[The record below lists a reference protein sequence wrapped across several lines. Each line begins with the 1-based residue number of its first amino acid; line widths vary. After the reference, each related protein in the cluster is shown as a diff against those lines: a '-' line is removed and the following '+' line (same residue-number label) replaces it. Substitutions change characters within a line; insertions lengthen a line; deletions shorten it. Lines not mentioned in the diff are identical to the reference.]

1 MKTARFEINQAKEN
15 LAKLVEKF
23 ERELTAGKIKDYNE
37 EATKTAFIQPL
48 LKDVLGWD
56 VTNRDEVSPEEKI
69 SRGRVDYGLK
79 VEGKIKVFVEAKPPK
94 ADLNKHIEQ
103 AVRYGYNRKGV
114 PFVLLT
120 DFEELKLFDV
130 TVKPDSRNPRK
141 GLKIDLRW
149 NNYLKEFDKIWLLS
163 KESVI
168 KGELD
173 KLLLVKPKDRLPVDK
188 AILDD
193 LKRWRESL
201 AKDIFKNNRE
211 TVTDANELKEITQR
225 ILDRIIF
232 MRFCEDRNFVHR
244 PPLKELLEE
253 RTETVGLNTMVFLK
267 EEYKH
272 YNLIFD
278 SDLFRPQDWE
288 SNLAID
294 FKVMNEI
301 VLDTYNPYQ
310 FDVIPLE
317 VLGNIYEQYLGY
329 TIRLTDHQVKYELK
343 PDVRKAGGVYYTPEY
358 IVDYIVKN
366 TVGKSLQE
374 LTPAKI
380 NKLRILDPAC
390 GSGSFLIRAYEEMLN
405 YYKQQKQKEYLNR
418 RDSRGNEEKQK
429 KLDLKH
435 EEAEPRL
442 TIEEKSQILREHIF
456 GVDID
461 EQAVEVTKLSL
472 MLKMLEGEF
481 GTIPGRAILPM
492 LDKNIRC
499 GNSLISGSP
508 LGLKDLFGEDWYK
521 TKPFNWKEEFRKIMV
536 EEGGFDVVIG
546 NPPYVKEYTNR
557 EIFEPIKQTNL
568 AKYYRGKMD
577 IWYFFT
583 CLAIDLLKTGSMH
596 SFIAQNNWITS
607 AGASILRNKILTD
620 TKLLSF
626 FDFNEFKVFKEAGI
640 QTMVFI
646 LEKVKPPKS
655 YPLDYYKVI
664 DKNISEEKLA
674 NYLLAKKD
682 SQFIE
687 YFKVKISPSEQINK
701 TISFSSTKINDI
713 LGKIKERGNYYLTS
727 NYVAQGIVCP
737 QEFVIESHLKEI
749 DKSIKTGH
757 GIFVLNPQE
766 VSKLKLTQKE
776 KVIIK
781 PFYTTDQLFRYYG
794 NPKNQFYVIYSDLNV
809 RKNINQYPHIKEHI
823 DKFKRIITSDFAPY
837 GLHRARVQ
845 HFFEGEKIMSLRKT
859 KIPTFTY
866 IDFPC
871 YVSQTYFVIQP
882 NDINL
887 KYLTGILNSKVIY
900 FWLYYKGKKQG
911 DQLQIDKEP
920 LLNLPLIKTDNKK
933 LHDDL
938 IALVDVMLDL
948 NKKIQTAKGSQKD
961 QIQRQIEKTDKEI
974 DDIVYKL
981 YNITEVE
988 KKIIEGN

>member
-1 MKTARFEINQAKEN
+1 VKNTAKEN
-15 LAKLVEKF
+15 LTKLIEKF
-23 ERELTAGKIKDYNE
+23 ERESVAGKIKEYNE

-103 AVRYGYNRKGV
+103 AIRYGYNRKGV

-130 TVKPDSRNPRK
+130 WVKPDSRNPRK

-149 NNYLKEFDKIWLLS
+149 DAYLKEFDKIWLLS

-173 KLLLVKPKDRLPVDK
+173 KLLSVKAKDRLPVDK
-188 AILDD
+188 AILVD

-201 AKDIFKNNRE
+201 AKDIFKNNHE
-211 TVTDANELKEITQR
+211 KVTDANELKEITQR

-244 PPLKELLEE
+244 QPLKELFEE
-253 RTETVGLNTMVFLK
+253 RTETVGLGTMVILK
-267 EEYKH
+267 EEFKH

-294 FKVMNEI
+294 FKVMKDI

-405 YYKQQKQKEYLNR
+405 YYKSQKKQSSR
-418 RDSRGNEEKQK
+418 RHSERSEESLQK

-435 EEAEPRL
+435 EETEPRL

-472 MLKMLEGEF
+472 MLKMLEGEY
-481 GTIPGRAILPM
+481 GIIPGRAILPM

-508 LGLKDLFGEDWYK
+508 LGLKDLFGEDFYK
-521 TKPFNWKEEFRKIMV
+521 TKPFDWKTEFRKIMV
-536 EEGGFDVVIG
+536 DEGGFDAIIG
-546 NPPYVKEYTNR
+546 NPPYVFTRDQGFTKGEKEY
-557 EIFEPIKQTNL
+557 FYS
-568 AKYYRGKMD
+568 KYQAQSMQLNTFGLFVEKG
-577 IWYFFT
+577 
-583 CLAIDLLKTGSMH
+583 LSLLKQAGIIG
-596 SFIAQNNWITS
+596 FITPNNWLTIDTFS
-607 AGASILRNKILTD
+607 ALRK
-620 TKLLSF
+620 
-626 FDFNEFKVFKEAGI
+626 
-640 QTMVFI
+640 FI
-646 LEKVKPPKS
+646 LEKS
-655 YPLDYYKVI
+655 QRLEIYNNIEKVFEDANVDTCI
-664 DKNISEEKLA
+664 LFSQKGTNPDVILGELNIGNITFSKRIKNKEIS
-674 NYLLAKKD
+674 LLKEVFKI
-682 SQFIE
+682 SQFKESKYISIINKISIRSDALSIIAKVSTGLKAYQKGKGIPKQGENEKKYRIFHSNKIKNKTYKKYLDGKDVKRYYLGWSGE
-687 YFKVKISPSEQINK
+687 YLSYGKHLAEPRESVPFSGSRILVRQIPSKSPLCINAVYTKEEYLNDINSMIIFNITRKYHYNYILALINSRLISFWFDKTFDKFQRKIFPQFKVKELAAFPI
-701 TISFSSTKINDI
+701 
-713 LGKIKERGNYYLTS
+713 
-727 NYVAQGIVCP
+727 
-737 QEFVIESHLKEI
+737 
-749 DKSIKTGH
+749 
-757 GIFVLNPQE
+757 
-766 VSKLKLTQKE
+766 
-776 KVIIK
+776 
-781 PFYTTDQLFRYYG
+781 
-794 NPKNQFYVIYSDLNV
+794 
-809 RKNINQYPHIKEHI
+809 RK
-823 DKFKRIITSDFAPY
+823 
-837 GLHRARVQ
+837 
-845 HFFEGEKIMSLRKT
+845 
-859 KIPTFTY
+859 
-866 IDFPC
+866 IDFE
-871 YVSQTYFVIQP
+871 
-882 NDINL
+882 
-887 KYLTGILNSKVIY
+887 NSI
-900 FWLYYKGKKQG
+900 
-911 DQLQIDKEP
+911 E
-920 LLNLPLIKTDNKK
+920 KTP
-933 LHDDL
+933 HDDL
-938 IALVDVMLDL
+938 VALVDVMLDL
-948 NKKIQTAKGSQKD
+948 NKKIHTAKGSQKD
-961 QIQRQIEKTDKEI
+961 QIQRQIDKTDKEI
-974 DDIVYKL
+974 DNIVYKL
-981 YNITEVE
+981 YGITEE
-988 KKIIEGN
+988 ERKIIEGKE

>member
-1 MKTARFEINQAKEN
+1 MELTRDKAKEN
-15 LAKLVEKF
+15 LARLIEKF
-23 ERELTAGKIKDYNE
+23 ERELPANKIKDYNE
-37 EATKTAFIQPL
+37 EATKISFIQPL
-48 LKDVLGWD
+48 LKEVLGWE
-56 VTNRDEVSPEEKI
+56 VGNQDEVSPEERI

-79 VEGKIKVFVEAKPPK
+79 VEGKIKVFVEAKPPR

-130 TVKPDSRNPRK
+130 TVKPDSRNPLK

-149 NNYLKEFDKIWLLS
+149 NNYLKEFDKIWLFS

-201 AKDIFKNNRE
+201 AKDIFKNNPDLFRSDDTTLSLRGAKATKQSLIPDKE
-211 TVTDANELKEITQR
+211 IATHPSGARNDKIEIKRSHGADYLKEITQR

-244 PPLKELLEE
+244 RPLKELFEE

-267 EEYKH
+267 EEFKH

-288 SNLAID
+288 SDLAID
-294 FKVMNEI
+294 FKVMKDI

-366 TVGKSLQE
+366 TVGKLLQE
-374 LTPAKI
+374 LPPSRPLSFRAERGISPKI
-380 NKLRILDPAC
+380 KKLRILDPAC

-405 YYKQQKQKEYLNR
+405 YYKSQKKQQSSLRHSNSSSCHSER
-418 RDSRGNEEKQK
+418 SEESPQK

-481 GTIPGRAILPM
+481 GIIPGRSILPM

-508 LGLKDLFGEDWYK
+508 LGLKDLFGEDFYK

-536 EEGGFDVVIG
+536 DEGGFDVVIG
-546 NPPYVKEYTNR
+546 NPPYGAELSDSEKGFIKDKYITKTQDSAAYFLELAWRLSKNKFGMIVPKTITFYSAWQSIR
-557 EIFEPIKQTNL
+557 EFLLSSATLYSLLDVGIAFEDANYEQIVICFEKIPTLRKVIIQRAEPIKRYADPKLIKDDGNVPASFQRIANVIIFRGLSKEEQNIINKIRSISIYLGEICEDSFRGLYIPDREKETLKKGKWKFINKVPDVQRYKIIKTIMVDISHNTKYLNL
-568 AKYYRGKMD
+568 AK
-577 IWYFFT
+577 
-583 CLAIDLLKTGSMH
+583 
-596 SFIAQNNWITS
+596 
-607 AGASILRNKILTD
+607 KILQPR
-620 TKLLSF
+620 LF
-626 FDFNEFKVFKEAGI
+626 FKVLRGERLVAYPDINGEYLTTEKLVNFIVRKSSNYHYYALAGI
-640 QTMVFI
+640 I
-646 LEKVKPPKS
+646 
-655 YPLDYYKVI
+655 
-664 DKNISEEKLA
+664 
-674 NYLLAKKD
+674 
-682 SQFIE
+682 
-687 YFKVKISPSEQINK
+687 
-701 TISFSSTKINDI
+701 
-713 LGKIKERGNYYLTS
+713 
-727 NYVAQGIVCP
+727 
-737 QEFVIESHLKEI
+737 
-749 DKSIKTGH
+749 
-757 GIFVLNPQE
+757 
-766 VSKLKLTQKE
+766 
-776 KVIIK
+776 
-781 PFYTTDQLFRYYG
+781 
-794 NPKNQFYVIYSDLNV
+794 
-809 RKNINQYPHIKEHI
+809 
-823 DKFKRIITSDFAPY
+823 
-837 GLHRARVQ
+837 
-845 HFFEGEKIMSLRKT
+845 
-859 KIPTFTY
+859 
-866 IDFPC
+866 
-871 YVSQTYFVIQP
+871 
-882 NDINL
+882 
-887 KYLTGILNSKVIY
+887 NSKVPSFYIQRILFSRVTETSRVMDLIY
-900 FWLYYKGKKQG
+900 SRYIPIPKIDFSQVKQ
-911 DQLQIDKEP
+911 
-920 LLNLPLIKTDNKK
+920 KK

-938 IALVDVMLDL
+938 VALVDVMLDL
-948 NKKIQTAKGSQKD
+948 NKKIQTAKGSEKD
-961 QIQRQIEKTDKEI
+961 QIQRQIDKTDREI

-981 YNITEVE
+981 YGIAEEE
-988 KKIIEGN
+988 KKIIEG

>member
-1 MKTARFEINQAKEN
+1 MGLTRAKAKEN

-23 ERELTAGKIKDYNE
+23 EHELTAGKIKDYNE
-37 EATKTAFIQPL
+37 EATKISFIQPL
-48 LKDVLGWD
+48 LKEVLGWE
-56 VTNRDEVSPEEKI
+56 VGNQDEVSPEERI

-201 AKDIFKNNRE
+201 AKDIFKNNPELFRSDDATLSLRGAKATKQSLIPDKE
-211 TVTDANELKEITQR
+211 IATHPSGGEFPTVAPRFALRNDKIEIKQSHGADYLKEITQR

-244 PPLKELLEE
+244 RPIKELFEE

-267 EEYKH
+267 EEFKH

-294 FKVMNEI
+294 FKVMKEI

-366 TVGKSLQE
+366 TVGKLLQE
-374 LTPAKI
+374 LSKKSVGGTSLSRKSK
-380 NKLRILDPAC
+380 KLRILDPAC

-405 YYKQQKQKEYLNR
+405 YYRNQKKR
-418 RDSRGNEEKQK
+418 SPHPTSPARGEEKIKSKTSSMGDSSSISPPLMGGDKGEGDTFGVQRT
-429 KLDLKH
+429 LSLPA
-435 EEAEPRL
+435 EETEPRL

-472 MLKMLEGEF
+472 MLKMLEGEY
-481 GTIPGRAILPM
+481 GIIPGRAILPM

-508 LGLKDLFGEDWYK
+508 LGLKDLFGEDFYK
-521 TKPFNWKEEFRKIMV
+521 TKPFNWKEEFRRIMV
-536 EEGGFDVVIG
+536 DEGGFDVVIG
-546 NPPYVKEYTNR
+546 NPPYVRIQTLNEFAPEQVKYFNEKYSAYTVGN
-557 EIFEPIKQTNL
+557 
-568 AKYYRGKMD
+568 YD
-577 IWYFFT
+577 IYLLFIYKGFS
-583 CLAIDLLKTGSMH
+583 LLKKK
-596 SFIAQNNWITS
+596 
-607 AGASILRNKILTD
+607 GALGYIVPHK
-620 TKLLSF
+620 F
-626 FDFNEFKVFKEAGI
+626 FQAE
-640 QTMVFI
+640 T
-646 LEKVKPPKS
+646 
-655 YPLDYYKVI
+655 
-664 DKNISEEKLA
+664 
-674 NYLLAKKD
+674 
-682 SQFIE
+682 
-687 YFKVKISPSEQINK
+687 
-701 TISFSSTKINDI
+701 
-713 LGKIKERGNYYLTS
+713 
-727 NYVAQGIVCP
+727 
-737 QEFVIESHLKEI
+737 
-749 DKSIKTGH
+749 
-757 GIFVLNPQE
+757 
-766 VSKLKLTQKE
+766 
-776 KVIIK
+776 
-781 PFYTTDQLFRYYG
+781 
-794 NPKNQFYVIYSDLNV
+794 
-809 RKNINQYPHIKEHI
+809 
-823 DKFKRIITSDFAPY
+823 
-837 GLHRARVQ
+837 
-845 HFFEGEKIMSLRKT
+845 GEKIRKYIYQNKSLRKVVDFT
-859 KIPTFTY
+859 TNQIFENATTYTCLLFLTNEANNKTLYKRFNLNDDLENLQNITFEEK
-866 IDFPC
+866 
-871 YVSQTYFVIQP
+871 
-882 NDINL
+882 DIE
-887 KYLTGILNSKVIY
+887 ILNRTTWNFS
-900 FWLYYKGKKQG
+900 
-911 DQLQIDKEP
+911 
-920 LLNLPLIKTDNKK
+920 TD
-933 LHDDL
+933 LT
-938 IALVDVMLDL
+938 
-948 NKKIQTAKGSQKD
+948 Q
-961 QIQRQIEKTDKEI
+961 
-974 DDIVYKL
+974 
-981 YNITEVE
+981 NIR
-988 KKIIEGN
+988 

>member
-1 MKTARFEINQAKEN
+1 MELTGAKAKEN

-23 ERELTAGKIKDYNE
+23 ERESAAGKIKDYNE
-37 EATKTAFIQPL
+37 EATKISFIQPF
-48 LKDVLGWD
+48 LKDVLGWE
-56 VTNRDEVSPEEKI
+56 VGNQDEVSPEERI

-94 ADLNKHIEQ
+94 ADLNKYIEQ
-103 AVRYGYNRKGV
+103 AIRYGYNRKGV

-130 TVKPDSRNPRK
+130 WVKPDSRNPRK

-149 NNYLKEFDKIWLLS
+149 DAYLKEFDKIWLLS

-173 KLLLVKPKDRLPVDK
+173 KLLSVKAKDRLPVDK

-244 PPLKELLEE
+244 QPLKELFEE
-253 RTETVGLNTMVFLK
+253 RTETVGLGTMVFLK
-267 EEYKH
+267 EEFKH

-278 SDLFRPQDWE
+278 SDLFRPKDWE
-288 SNLAID
+288 PNLAID
-294 FKVMNEI
+294 FKVMKEI

-366 TVGKSLQE
+366 TVGKLLQE
-374 LTPAKI
+374 LTSSSSPSFRAKRGI
-380 NKLRILDPAC
+380 PLKIQKLRILDPAC

-405 YYKQQKQKEYLNR
+405 YYKN
-418 RDSRGNEEKQK
+418 QK
-429 KLDLKH
+429 KKHKLLKPQINTDKH
-435 EEAEPRL
+435 RLLSSPSMGEDKGEGDTFGKQRTLSLTGEESEVRL

-481 GTIPGRAILPM
+481 GIIPGRAILPM

-508 LGLKDLFGEDWYK
+508 LGLKDLFGEDFYK
-521 TKPFNWKEEFRKIMV
+521 TKPFDWKTEFRKIMV
-536 EEGGFDVVIG
+536 DEGGFDAVIG
-546 NPPYVKEYTNR
+546 NPPYSSKQSLETKQLTNFFESVEYKCDPYAFFIELGYQKLKKGGMLGFIVPVTWMTNFYYRKLRQLMIKTQSLNKIVLIDGLVFKDANVDTCLLFFNKESVKLRKFEWCRAKPDNINIPGVYRDYKIVESEERYDIIPGADNEWLKLKSKIDRTSERLNSIAKISLGMKLR
-557 EIFEPIKQTNL
+557 SNKEFVSQKEDKNHPNPIYFGDDIKRYGFLRPVNFFNYNKAIIVGGTKNPEVHRAKPKIFVQAIRNLSLKRRLVATLDIEGSYFIGTVNGIVLFKKAYDIRYVLGLINSNLLNTYFRKRFTTISLTAAFLGVLPIKVVHLSN
-568 AKYYRGKMD
+568 
-577 IWYFFT
+577 
-583 CLAIDLLKTGSMH
+583 H
-596 SFIAQNNWITS
+596 S
-607 AGASILRNKILTD
+607 D
-620 TKLLSF
+620 
-626 FDFNEFKVFKEAGI
+626 
-640 QTMVFI
+640 
-646 LEKVKPPKS
+646 
-655 YPLDYYKVI
+655 
-664 DKNISEEKLA
+664 
-674 NYLLAKKD
+674 
-682 SQFIE
+682 
-687 YFKVKISPSEQINK
+687 
-701 TISFSSTKINDI
+701 
-713 LGKIKERGNYYLTS
+713 
-727 NYVAQGIVCP
+727 
-737 QEFVIESHLKEI
+737 
-749 DKSIKTGH
+749 
-757 GIFVLNPQE
+757 
-766 VSKLKLTQKE
+766 
-776 KVIIK
+776 
-781 PFYTTDQLFRYYG
+781 
-794 NPKNQFYVIYSDLNV
+794 
-809 RKNINQYPHIKEHI
+809 
-823 DKFKRIITSDFAPY
+823 
-837 GLHRARVQ
+837 
-845 HFFEGEKIMSLRKT
+845 
-859 KIPTFTY
+859 
-866 IDFPC
+866 
-871 YVSQTYFVIQP
+871 
-882 NDINL
+882 
-887 KYLTGILNSKVIY
+887 
-900 FWLYYKGKKQG
+900 
-911 DQLQIDKEP
+911 
-920 LLNLPLIKTDNKK
+920 KK

-938 IALVDVMLDL
+938 VALVDVMLDL
-948 NKKIQTAKGSQKD
+948 KKKIQTAKGSQKD

-974 DDIVYKL
+974 DDIVYRL
-981 YNITEVE
+981 YDINDEE
-988 KKIIEGN
+988 KKIIESEK

>member
-1 MKTARFEINQAKEN
+1 MLTRLKLKVYLIKTMKSIAKAN
-15 LAKLVEKF
+15 LGKLVEKF
-23 ERELTAGKIKDYNE
+23 EYELTAGKIKEYNE

-79 VEGKIKVFVEAKPPK
+79 VEGKIKVFVEAKPPR

-130 TVKPDSRNPRK
+130 TVKPDTRNPRK

-149 NNYLKEFDKIWLLS
+149 NDYLKEFDKLWLLS

-168 KGELD
+168 RGELD

-201 AKDIFKNNRE
+201 AKDIFKNNRSKI
-211 TVTDANELKEITQR
+211 TDAEMLKEITQR

-232 MRFCEDRNFVHR
+232 IRSCEDRGLVHR
-244 PPLKELLEE
+244 RPLKELFEE

-267 EEYKH
+267 EEFKH
-272 YNLIFD
+272 YNIIFD

-288 SNLAID
+288 SDLAID
-294 FKVMNEI
+294 FKVMKEI

-366 TVGKSLQE
+366 TVGKLLQE
-374 LTPAKI
+374 LPPAKI
-380 NKLRILDPAC
+380 KKLRILDPAC

-405 YYKQQKQKEYLNR
+405 YYKNQKRMQTHAELVSASHKTLKRVQGDEQSEEATQKR
-418 RDSRGNEEKQK
+418 
-429 KLDLKH
+429 LDLKY

-481 GTIPGRAILPM
+481 GIIPGRSILPM

-508 LGLKDLFGEDWYK
+508 LELKKYFGDDWYK
-521 TKPFNWKEEFRKIMV
+521 VKPFNWEEEFRKIMV

-546 NPPYVKEYTNR
+546 NPPWVSLKGKFRADQYTEEEILYFTEKYKGDTYRPNIYEYFIKRSISILKEGG
-557 EIFEPIKQTNL
+557 F
-568 AKYYRGKMD
+568 
-577 IWYFFT
+577 
-583 CLAIDLLKTGSMH
+583 H
-596 SFIAQNNWITS
+596 SFIVPDRMASNLQFQELRRQILKTCKIHSLVFRAPFPGIIADTLIYVIEKRIPIKKWEISISEWNKSPIKIFQYFYLKNADQSFFIIPRAKVAELIEKIEKIGNVPLSSFLQSNVGFIAKEGKVTERRTS
-607 AGASILRNKILTD
+607 KNDVKVFKGENINRYSLNGYFYFYFSKSNLAGGTQDINKLGIKEKILLRKTGD
-620 TKLLSF
+620 KIFATFDDSGNFPEQSLYFLYSIVEKEHNLKYFLGLLNSRLLSF
-626 FDFNEFKVFKEAGI
+626 YYMTMLVTNRDATPQLKKIHLDRFPIRKIDFSK
-640 QTMVFI
+640 
-646 LEKVKPPKS
+646 
-655 YPLDYYKVI
+655 
-664 DKNISEEKLA
+664 
-674 NYLLAKKD
+674 
-682 SQFIE
+682 
-687 YFKVKISPSEQINK
+687 PSE
-701 TISFSSTKINDI
+701 
-713 LGKIKERGNYYLTS
+713 
-727 NYVAQGIVCP
+727 
-737 QEFVIESHLKEI
+737 
-749 DKSIKTGH
+749 
-757 GIFVLNPQE
+757 
-766 VSKLKLTQKE
+766 
-776 KVIIK
+776 
-781 PFYTTDQLFRYYG
+781 
-794 NPKNQFYVIYSDLNV
+794 
-809 RKNINQYPHIKEHI
+809 
-823 DKFKRIITSDFAPY
+823 
-837 GLHRARVQ
+837 
-845 HFFEGEKIMSLRKT
+845 
-859 KIPTFTY
+859 
-866 IDFPC
+866 
-871 YVSQTYFVIQP
+871 
-882 NDINL
+882 
-887 KYLTGILNSKVIY
+887 
-900 FWLYYKGKKQG
+900 
-911 DQLQIDKEP
+911 
-920 LLNLPLIKTDNKK
+920 KK

-938 IALVDVMLDL
+938 VALVDVMLDL
-948 NKKIQTAKGSQKD
+948 NKKLQTAQGSQKA

-974 DDIVYKL
+974 DEIVYKL
-981 YNITEVE
+981 YNITDDER
-988 KKIIEGN
+988 KIIEGSVETG

>member
-1 MKTARFEINQAKEN
+1 MKSIAKSN

-23 ERELTAGKIKDYNE
+23 EYELTAGKIKEYNE

-79 VEGKIKVFVEAKPPK
+79 VEGKIKVFVEAKPPR

-130 TVKPDSRNPRK
+130 TVKPDTRNPRK

-149 NNYLKEFDKIWLLS
+149 NDYLKEFDKLWLLS

-168 KGELD
+168 RGELD

-201 AKDIFKNNRE
+201 AKDIFKNNRSKI
-211 TVTDANELKEITQR
+211 TDAEMLKEITQR

-232 MRFCEDRNFVHR
+232 IRSCEDRGLVHR
-244 PPLKELLEE
+244 RPLKELFEE

-267 EEYKH
+267 EEFKH
-272 YNLIFD
+272 YNIIFD

-288 SNLAID
+288 SDLAID
-294 FKVMNEI
+294 FKVMKEI

-366 TVGKSLQE
+366 TVGKLLQE
-374 LTPAKI
+374 LPPAKI
-380 NKLRILDPAC
+380 KKLRILDPAC

-405 YYKQQKQKEYLNR
+405 YYKNQKRMQSHAELVSASHKTLKRVQGDEQSEEATQKR
-418 RDSRGNEEKQK
+418 
-429 KLDLKH
+429 LDLKY

-481 GTIPGRAILPM
+481 GIIPGRSILPM

-508 LGLKDLFGEDWYK
+508 LELKKYFGDDWYK
-521 TKPFNWKEEFRKIMV
+521 VKPFNWEEEFRKIMV

-546 NPPYVKEYTNR
+546 NPPYGGQLTEGERRYLEEVFKIGTTDTAALMIYR
-557 EIFEPIKQTNL
+557 VIK
-568 AKYYRGKMD
+568 
-577 IWYFFT
+577 
-583 CLAIDLLKTGSMH
+583 DLLHKPGMF
-596 SFIAQNNWITS
+596 SFIVPKPLSYASNW
-607 AGASILRNKILTD
+607 ASIRT
-620 TKLLSF
+620 LLLP
-626 FDFNEFKVFKEAGI
+626 E
-640 QTMVFI
+640 
-646 LEKVKPPKS
+646 L
-655 YPLDYYKVI
+655 
-664 DKNISEEKLA
+664 
-674 NYLLAKKD
+674 
-682 SQFIE
+682 
-687 YFKVKISPSEQINK
+687 
-701 TISFSSTKINDI
+701 
-713 LGKIKERGNYYLTS
+713 
-727 NYVAQGIVCP
+727 
-737 QEFVIESHLKEI
+737 QELV
-749 DKSIKTGH
+749 D
-757 GIFVLNPQE
+757 
-766 VSKLKLTQKE
+766 
-776 KVIIK
+776 
-781 PFYTTDQLFRYYG
+781 
-794 NPKNQFYVIYSDLNV
+794 
-809 RKNINQYPHIKEHI
+809 
-823 DKFKRIITSDFAPY
+823 
-837 GLHRARVQ
+837 
-845 HFFEGEKIMSLRKT
+845 
-859 KIPTFTY
+859 
-866 IDFPC
+866 C
-871 YVSQTYFVIQP
+871 
-882 NDINL
+882 
-887 KYLTGILNSKVIY
+887 SKVWKEVKLEQVI
-900 FWLYYKGKKQG
+900 FIYYKGKPSSKYISSVRRNEKIINVGKIEKTLCHKFGFILNGISEAELKISQKILLTGLFLNDFVINQRGGMLQKHVSSAGKISVLGGKQIQRYG
-911 DQLQIDKEP
+911 FKITPKGKITKENVIDSKAWIEPNSILVQNIVAHIQNPFDHIQIISCPAKILDTKSFVILDTINQLINKSHLSSNYLTA
-920 LLNLPLIKTDNKK
+920 LLNSKLISWYVYRFIFAKAIRTMHFDSPVTSRIPIRNIDFSNHKDKK

-938 IALVDVMLDL
+938 VALVDVMLDL
-948 NKKIQTAKGSQKD
+948 NKKLQTAQGSQKA

-974 DDIVYKL
+974 DEIVYKL
-981 YNITEVE
+981 YNITDDER
-988 KKIIEGN
+988 KIIEGSVETG

>member
-1 MKTARFEINQAKEN
+1 MELTRTKAREN
-15 LAKLVEKF
+15 LTKLVEKF
-23 ERELTAGKIKDYNE
+23 ECELAAGKIKDYNE
-37 EATKTAFIQPL
+37 EATKISFIQPL
-48 LKDVLGWD
+48 LKEVLGWE
-56 VTNRDEVSPEEKI
+56 VGNQDEVSPEERI

-94 ADLNKHIEQ
+94 ADLNKYIEQ
-103 AVRYGYNRKGV
+103 AIRYGYNRKGV

-130 TVKPDSRNPRK
+130 WVKPDSRNPRK

-149 NNYLKEFDKIWLLS
+149 DAYLKEFDRIWLLS

-173 KLLLVKPKDRLPVDK
+173 KLLSVKAKDRLPVDK

-244 PPLKELLEE
+244 RPLKELFEE
-253 RTETVGLNTMVFLK
+253 RTETVGLGTMVILK
-267 EEYKH
+267 EEFKH

-294 FKVMNEI
+294 FKVMKEI

-366 TVGKSLQE
+366 TVGKLLQE
-374 LTPAKI
+374 LPSPKI
-380 NKLRILDPAC
+380 KKLRILDPAC

-405 YYKQQKQKEYLNR
+405 YYKQQKQKDYSNR
-418 RDSRGNEEKQK
+418 RELRDIRGNVEKQK

-481 GTIPGRAILPM
+481 GVIPGRAILPM

-508 LGLKDLFGEDWYK
+508 LGLKDLFGEDFYK

-536 EEGGFDVVIG
+536 DEGGFDVVIG
-546 NPPYVKEYTNR
+546 NPPYGFHQVHSAYVKPYFKKTYVASQGSFEHYFLFMERSIKLLKKDGVLGFIIPVTWLTIPSAHALRKFILDSCWINEICWLPELVFDKAKVNTLISIIQKTFAKDVTVKLYDTLDFQKQPLEER
-557 EIFEPIKQTNL
+557 SYKQKQFIEANYYIGIFEKES
-568 AKYYRGKMD
+568 D
-577 IWYFFT
+577 
-583 CLAIDLLKTGSMH
+583 
-596 SFIAQNNWITS
+596 
-607 AGASILRNKILTD
+607 NKIL
-620 TKLLSF
+620 L
-626 FDFNEFKVFKEAGI
+626 
-640 QTMVFI
+640 
-646 LEKVKPPKS
+646 
-655 YPLDYYKVI
+655 
-664 DKNISEEKLA
+664 
-674 NYLLAKKD
+674 
-682 SQFIE
+682 
-687 YFKVKISPSEQINK
+687 
-701 TISFSSTKINDI
+701 
-713 LGKIKERGNYYLTS
+713 KIKNVS
-727 NYVAQGIVCP
+727 K
-737 QEFVIESHLKEI
+737 SLKEI
-749 DKSIKTGH
+749 ARACSGYNPYEVGKGRDPKGGLQTKYTVKNKPYHSDKKLSNEWKPEIVGRDLGRYSLNITGKRWIKYGPWLAAPRDH
-757 GIFVLNPQE
+757 NNFLGVRILVQEIVGGKERRIIASYYDKELYYSRDVIPIKIEKEQPHPFYLLGIINSRLITWYHHKRNP
-766 VSKLKLTQKE
+766 KAQKE
-776 KVIIK
+776 
-781 PFYTTDQLFRYYG
+781 LF
-794 NPKNQFYVIYSDLNV
+794 PKLLVSDLKNLPI
-809 RKNINQYPHIKEHI
+809 RK
-823 DKFKRIITSDFAPY
+823 
-837 GLHRARVQ
+837 
-845 HFFEGEKIMSLRKT
+845 
-859 KIPTFTY
+859 
-866 IDFPC
+866 IDF
-871 YVSQTYFVIQP
+871 S
-882 NDINL
+882 
-887 KYLTGILNSKVIY
+887 NSA
-900 FWLYYKGKKQG
+900 
-911 DQLQIDKEP
+911 D
-920 LLNLPLIKTDNKK
+920 KK
-933 LHDDL
+933 LHDEL
-938 IALVDVMLDL
+938 VALVDVMLDL
-948 NKKIQTAKGSQKD
+948 NKKIQIAKGSQKD
-961 QIQRQIEKTDKEI
+961 QIQRQIEKTDREI
-974 DDIVYKL
+974 DEIVYKL
-981 YNITEVE
+981 YNTNDEERKVIERTE
-988 KKIIEGN
+988 